1 MIFILSVFTG
11 MIFIL
16 VKTINMLLSKKVGI
30 YKGNLVNHITGLCVA
45 FIFLLIMGQTIDFSN
60 FNLDNHG
67 IFPWLG
73 GVMGATF
80 VTLSNHTFSKTKVL
94 ISTLLILVG
103 QTIASIV
110 IDFIITGKIISSTS
124 VLGIV
129 LIIGAVFLY
138 NKKSKKTRKKNSVSM

>member
-1 MIFILSVFTG
+1 MIFVLSVLTG
-11 MIFIL
+11 MVFIL
-16 VKTINMLLSKKVGI
+16 VKTINMLLSKEVGI
-30 YKGNLVNHITGLCVA
+30 YKGNLVNHVTGLCVA
-45 FIFLLIMGQTIDFSN
+45 SLFLIIMGQQIDFSSFN
-60 FNLDNHG
+60 FQNHG

-103 QTIASIV
+103 QTIASII
-110 IDFIITGKIISSTS
+110 IDFIIIGKVISFTS
-124 VLGIV
+124 VLGIL

-138 NKKSKKTRKKNSVSM
+138 NKKSKNKEKNSVSM

>member
-1 MIFILSVFTG
+1 MIFILSIFTG

-16 VKTINMLLSKKVGI
+16 VKTINMLLSKEVGI
-30 YKGNLVNHITGLCVA
+30 YKGNLVNHITGLCLA
-45 FIFLLIMGQTIDFSN
+45 TFFLLILGLKIDVST
-60 FNLDNHG
+60 FNINGHG

-103 QTIASIV
+103 QTLASIV
-110 IDFIITGKIISSTS
+110 IDWIIMGKMISLSS
-124 VLGIV
+124 VLGIL
-129 LIIGAVFLY
+129 LIISAVFLY
-138 NKKSKKTRKKNSVSM
+138 NKPSKFQKSNY